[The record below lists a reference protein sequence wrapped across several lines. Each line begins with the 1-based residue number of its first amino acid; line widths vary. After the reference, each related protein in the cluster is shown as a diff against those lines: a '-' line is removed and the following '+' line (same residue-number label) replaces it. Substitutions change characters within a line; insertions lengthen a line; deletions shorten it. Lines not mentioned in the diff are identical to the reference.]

1 MLAQQLTLQVL
12 GRTVFIAMKTWVR
25 LLRLLMGSVLL
36 SATFLSVGGT
46 WSDHFSG
53 NILRSDW
60 RGDRDSFSIL
70 DGTLG
75 GVSVRPLPPVPLHQM
90 EVGTDWSDYTVQ
102 CRIDVVTP
110 NLAICT
116 KGALILRD
124 NGKDGYV
131 FALHIA
137 TKTIEVYRL
146 SDHEILLSKDA
157 PLELKTW
164 YLARAELHGST
175 MMFFLDAD
183 LIGTVT
189 DDRSLSGAV
198 GVAVQDTMETRFDDF
213 TVTGPDIPSNGLEL
227 SVGAKVTLIWPGF
240 LTNFVLKAT
249 SDLSGTS
256 AWATVTNPPVNV
268 GGYLTVTLDHSQGNQ
283 FYTLAPTGP

>member
-1 MLAQQLTLQVL
+1 
-12 GRTVFIAMKTWVR
+12 MKTWIR
-25 LLRLLMGSVLL
+25 LLRWLTGSVLL
-36 SATFLSVGGT
+36 SAAFLSVGGT
-46 WSDHFSG
+46 WSEHFSG
-53 NILRSDW
+53 NNLGSDW
-60 RGDRDSFSIL
+60 QGDRDSFFIV
-70 DGTLG
+70 DGTLD
-75 GVSVRPLPPVPLHQM
+75 GVSVRPLPPVPMHQV
-90 EVGTDWSDYTVQ
+90 EVGTNWGDYTVQ

-131 FALHIA
+131 FALHVA
-137 TKTIEVYRL
+137 SKTIEVYRL
-146 SDHEILLSKDA
+146 SDHEMLLSKDA

-164 YLARAELHGST
+164 YLARAELHGPT
-175 MMFFLDAD
+175 MKFFVDDD

-213 TVTGPDIPSNGLEL
+213 TATGPEIPSNGLEL
-227 SVGAKVTLIWPGF
+227 SVGAKITLSWPGF

-249 SDLSGTS
+249 SDLSATS
-256 AWATVTNPPVNV
+256 AWATVTNTPVNI
-268 GGYLTVTLDHSQGNQ
+268 GGYLTVTLDRSPGNQ
-283 FYTLAPTGP
+283 FYALVPAGP